1 MASSEE
7 LLDQFV
13 RLQALQ
19 IRMALPS
26 QTEAIIELNKAKL
39 GPTRIADLL
48 GTTPGTVKTTVQRA
62 NAKPRPTGKSKEQE

>member
-1 MASSEE
+1 MASTEE
-7 LLDQFV
+7 LLDQLV

-19 IRMALPS
+19 IRMAVPS
-26 QTEAIIELNKAKL
+26 QAEAIIELTKAKL

-62 NAKPRPTGKSKEQE
+62 NTKPRSASKNKGEE